1 MRPPNDLGSRGGRSA
16 PGLPLALRLHGR
28 HRREHLRPHPLARP
42 LGPRREGVRRLP
54 AHDADRP
61 RGRDGAHDHAVPPGQ
76 PANLTARRGALA
88 SLRVNAA
95 QRVGHCATSCDPHT
109 IPGLRYRVP
118 EEGPLRVRS
127 VAAAGCLTTAL
138 AMGVAACGGGGSD
151 GGGGGGGGGGGRTTL
166 TIYSSLPLQGDSRP
180 QSTDV
185 VNGEK
190 LALEEAGGKVGKFKI
205 TYKSLDDSTAAA
217 GKWEPG
223 QTSADARKAAQ
234 DQSTIVYLG
243 EFNSGATAISLPITN
258 EAGILQVSPANTYV
272 GLTRAEGAD
281 KGEPD
286 KYYPSGKRTFGRVV
300 PADHIQAAAQVAYQ
314 KGEGCTKLYILNDKE
329 VYGKGIA
336 DQVAAIGKAQGLQVL
351 GNDGIDTKAAN
362 FRTLA
367 SKIKSSGA
375 DCMFF
380 GGITQNKGVQVFSDV
395 HAANPTAKLFGP
407 DGVAESPFTSKLST
421 AVQKQTYITNP
432 TLDPKL
438 YPPSAQDFFKNYKS
452 KYGIDPEPYAI
463 YGYEAMKVALL
474 AIQNAGDKGNDR
486 QAVIDAFFKIK
497 DRDSVLGKYSID
509 ENGDTTL
516 SDYGA
521 DRVKDKKL
529 VFDKVLKAQGA
540 S

>member
-1 MRPPNDLGSRGGRSA
+1 M
-16 PGLPLALRLHGR
+16 
-28 HRREHLRPHPLARP
+28 
-42 LGPRREGVRRLP
+42 
-54 AHDADRP
+54 
-61 RGRDGAHDHAVPPGQ
+61 
-76 PANLTARRGALA
+76 
-88 SLRVNAA
+88 
-95 QRVGHCATSCDPHT
+95 
-109 IPGLRYRVP
+109 
-118 EEGPLRVRS
+118 RVRS
-127 VAAAGCLTTAL
+127 VAAAGCLMTAL
-138 AMGVAACGGGGSD
+138 ALGVAACGGSDDSGSS
-151 GGGGGGGGGGGRTTL
+151 GGGGGGGGGRTTL

-190 LALEEAGGKVGKFKI
+190 LALDEAGGKVGKFKI

-234 DQSTIVYLG
+234 DPSTIVYLG
-243 EFNSGATAISLPITN
+243 EFNSGASAISLPITN
-258 EAGILQVSPANTYV
+258 EAGILQVSPSNTYV
-272 GLTRAEGAD
+272 GLTRSEGAD

-314 KGEGCTKLYILNDKE
+314 KGEGCTKTYILNDKE
-329 VYGKGIA
+329 VYGTGIA
-336 DQVAAIGKAQGLQVL
+336 KQVANIAKAQGLQVL
-351 GNDGIDTKAAN
+351 ANDGIDTKAAN

-367 SKIKSSGA
+367 TKIKSAGA
-375 DCMFF
+375 DCVFY
-380 GGITQNKGVQVFSDV
+380 GGIAQNKGVQLFNDV
-395 HAANPTAKLFGP
+395 HAGNPTAKLFGP
-407 DGVAESPFTSKLST
+407 DGMADPAYYEKASPAVAKMSYL
-421 AVQKQTYITNP
+421 TNP

-438 YPPSAQDFFKNYKS
+438 YPPAAQDFFKAFKQ
-452 KYGIDPEPYAI
+452 KYGNDPAPYAI

-509 ENGDTTL
+509 KNGDTTL

>member
-1 MRPPNDLGSRGGRSA
+1 LRARS
-16 PGLPLALRLHGR
+16 LA
-28 HRREHLRPHPLARP
+28 
-42 LGPRREGVRRLP
+42 
-54 AHDADRP
+54 
-61 RGRDGAHDHAVPPGQ
+61 
-76 PANLTARRGALA
+76 A
-88 SLRVNAA
+88 S
-95 QRVGHCATSCDPHT
+95 
-109 IPGLRYRVP
+109 
-118 EEGPLRVRS
+118 
-127 VAAAGCLTTAL
+127 GCLVTAL
-138 AMGVAACGGGGSD
+138 ALGVAACGGGDNEKSS
-151 GGGGGGGGGGGRTTL
+151 GGGGGEGRTAL

-190 LALEEAGGKVGKFKI
+190 LALEEAGGKVGKFTIK
-205 TYKSLDDSTAAA
+205 YVSLDDATAAA
-217 GKWEPG
+217 GKWDPG

-234 DQSTIVYLG
+234 DPSTIAYLG
-243 EFNSGATAISLPITN
+243 EFNSGASAISIPILN
-258 EAGILQVSPANTYV
+258 EANILQVSPSNTYV

-286 KYYPSGKRTFGRVV
+286 KYYPAGKRTYGRVV
-300 PADHIQAAAQVAYQ
+300 PADHIQAAAQVTYQ
-314 KGEGCTKLYILNDKE
+314 KDQGCKKTYILNDKE

-336 DQVAAIGKAQGLQVL
+336 VQVAEIGKAQGLAIA

-362 FRTLA
+362 FRTVA

-380 GGITQNKGVQVFSDV
+380 GGITQNKGVQVFKDV
-395 HAANPTAKLFGP
+395 HAANPTMKLFGP
-407 DGVAESPFTSKLST
+407 DGVAESAFSGKIGSS
-421 AVQKQTYITNP
+421 VEKQTYITNP

-438 YPPSAQDFFKNYKS
+438 YPPAAQDFFDKFKEKFGN
-452 KYGIDPEPYAI
+452 DPQPYAI

-521 DRVKDKKL
+521 NRIEGGKL
-529 VFDKVLKAQGA
+529 VFDKVIKAQTQG
-540 S
+540 

>member
-1 MRPPNDLGSRGGRSA
+1 
-16 PGLPLALRLHGR
+16 
-28 HRREHLRPHPLARP
+28 
-42 LGPRREGVRRLP
+42 
-54 AHDADRP
+54 
-61 RGRDGAHDHAVPPGQ
+61 
-76 PANLTARRGALA
+76 
-88 SLRVNAA
+88 
-95 QRVGHCATSCDPHT
+95 
-109 IPGLRYRVP
+109 
-118 EEGPLRVRS
+118 LRVRS
-127 VAAAGCLTTAL
+127 VAAFGCLLTAL
-138 AMGVAACGGGGSD
+138 ALGVAACGGGDDSGGSS
-151 GGGGGGGGGGGRTTL
+151 GGGGGRTTL

-180 QSTDV
+180 QSESV

-205 TYKSLDDSTAAA
+205 TYKSLDDATAAA

-223 QTSADARKAAQ
+223 QVSADARKAAQ
-234 DQSTIVYLG
+234 DPSTIAYLG
-243 EFNSGATAISLPITN
+243 EFNSGASAIALPITN
-258 EAGILQVSPANTYV
+258 EAGILQISPSNTYV

-314 KGEGCTKLYILNDKE
+314 KGEGCKKLYVLNDKE

-336 DQVAAIGKAQGLQVL
+336 DQVANIAKQQGLTVL

-367 SKIKSSGA
+367 TKIKSAGA

-380 GGITQNKGVQVFSDV
+380 GGITQNKGVQVFTDV
-395 HAANPTAKLFGP
+395 HAANPNMKLFGP
-407 DGVAESPFTSKLST
+407 DGVAETPFTSKLSS
-421 AVQKQTYITNP
+421 AVQKVTYVTNP

-438 YPPSAQDFFKNYKS
+438 YPASAQKFFDTFKS
-452 KYGIDPEPYAI
+452 KYGKDPEPYAI

-474 AIQNAGDKGNDR
+474 AIQNAGDQGNDR

-497 DRDSVLGKYSID
+497 DRDSVLGRYSID

-521 DRVKDKKL
+521 NVVKDGKL
-529 VFDKVLKAQGA
+529 VFSKVLKAQGA